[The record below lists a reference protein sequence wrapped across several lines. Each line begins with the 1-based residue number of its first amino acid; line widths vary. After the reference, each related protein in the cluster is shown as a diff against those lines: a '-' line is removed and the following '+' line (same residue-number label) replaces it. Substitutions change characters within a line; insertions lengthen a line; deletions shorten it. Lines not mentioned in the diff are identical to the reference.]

1 MLIYSLL
8 QVAKQSRVSL
18 FLDTSYGPSV
28 VNGLVFAS
36 VAVFFFLLSRSI
48 TTVEV
53 AAAKEQIAAA
63 KELNEKQIA
72 AAKELNEKQIAAAK
86 ELTEKQLAAAKEQTE
101 KQLAAAKELSNVE
114 MQRLKDAQAMAD
126 NRLEKALEALAKK

>member
-72 AAKELNEKQIAAAK
+72 AVKEQIAADKELNEKQI
-86 ELTEKQLAAAKEQTE
+86 AAAKEQTE